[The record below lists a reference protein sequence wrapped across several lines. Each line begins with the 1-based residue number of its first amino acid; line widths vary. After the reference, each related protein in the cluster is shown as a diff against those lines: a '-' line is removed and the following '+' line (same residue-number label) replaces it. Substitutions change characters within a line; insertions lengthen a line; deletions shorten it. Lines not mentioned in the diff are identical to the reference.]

1 MVDDTHRQG
10 HQNDPKLLRGEAFQT
25 PSSSGNSFTS
35 CNDSSSA
42 PPALRMPLQTTFMPA
57 SVGLAYQNRGTSSPI
72 QTWHHNAPSVTAY
85 NQGGLSY
92 GHSTSCPEPC
102 TLVSGSVLPYS
113 RNPLHHNDSFAS
125 CRSNHLY
132 DTEPQTARGHSFNQ
146 TYPWESSKYHE
157 TPGDIRSREFHD
169 RLRHDN
175 PYQPINGSSGPA
187 RDPGF
192 LSDEVEYG
200 SSPSLRVQQRQMP
213 LAPSFGIQHTQS
225 GRSEHSRD
233 LPIRSTPTPV
243 RHHRSPS
250 SSPGPGLPSKRRC
263 IATQES
269 LITPQRQIGDHSE
282 RHQDFEEDQ
291 TDSESDPISDDIL
304 GEGINEADTHAESL
318 ELSNG
323 NGNSTNYHCRV
334 IYQCEFI
341 DPCKMT
347 PSPDGMH
354 HRKVVSHVFGRNKKS
369 TKQFP
374 EHVWVHYCRKH
385 YQRARYRADQWPFT
399 QCDLI
404 LESLRRME
412 EWGGVESFNLT
423 LRRRE
428 QQRIDLQVEP
438 NELAG
443 PASYPTPAS
452 SKTKPKSIHIS
463 RSGIRF
469 SSRSPKSKR
478 RSTLPNGRK
487 HPTAVISPAP
497 VWLRSQVGTE
507 KSFEDIRKII
517 LRIKDHMTKLRNNE
531 RRDRDASRSKIAP
544 AGESAG
550 TTSGHRRS
558 SWRSVDKKEPRLHP
572 SSVRFP
578 DIEILPTFRPQIEK
592 AAARRARKACRGQ
605 ARVMDAQGRL
615 IDLEE
620 EDEGRFEGSRCEIG
634 QAGGNSDQ
642 SARQRTRNQKAF
654 MTAVYGVRRV
664 SREGAV
670 KKLSDPGGVMEVT
683 EKHK

>member
-1 MVDDTHRQG
+1 M
-10 HQNDPKLLRGEAFQT
+10 
-25 PSSSGNSFTS
+25 S
-35 CNDSSSA
+35 CNNSSSA
-42 PPALRMPLQTTFMPA
+42 PSALRMLSQTTFMPGPD
-57 SVGLAYQNRGTSSPI
+57 GLSYLNRGTSSPI
-72 QTWHHNAPSVTAY
+72 QAWHHNAPSVPAY
-85 NQGGLSY
+85 GQGVLSY
-92 GHSTSCPEPC
+92 EQSTPCPEPC
-102 TLVSGSVLPYS
+102 TPVNGSDLPYS
-113 RNPLHHNDSFAS
+113 RHHLSQNGSFTS
-125 CRSNHLY
+125 CRSNRSY
-132 DTEPQTARGHSFNQ
+132 DTEPQIARGHSFNQ
-146 TYPWESSKYHE
+146 IYPWESSTYHE

-169 RLRHDN
+169 QLRHGN
-175 PYQPINGSSGPA
+175 PYQPINGSSGSA

-192 LSDEVEYG
+192 LGDEVEYG
-200 SSPSLRVQQRQMP
+200 SSPSLRVQQRQIP
-213 LAPSFGIQHTQS
+213 LAPSFGIQNTQP
-225 GRSEHSRD
+225 GRSDYSRD

-243 RHHRSPS
+243 RHPRSPS

-263 IATQES
+263 IAAQES
-269 LITPQRQIGDHSE
+269 LITPQSQIGDHLE
-282 RHQDFEEDQ
+282 RHPDLEEEQ
-291 TDSESDPISDDIL
+291 TDSESDALSDDII
-304 GEGINEADTHAESL
+304 GEEINEADGHAESL

-323 NGNSTNYHCRV
+323 NGKSTNYPCRL

-443 PASYPTPAS
+443 PASYPTPTS

-469 SSRSPKSKR
+469 SSRSPKSNR
-478 RSTLPNGRK
+478 RSPLPNGRK

-531 RRDRDASRSKIAP
+531 RRDRDASRSKKTP

-558 SWRSVDKKEPRLHP
+558 SWRNVDKKEPRLHP

-578 DIEILPTFRPQIEK
+578 DIEILPIFRPQIEK

-620 EDEGRFEGSRCEIG
+620 EDEGRLEGSRCEIG
-634 QAGGNSDQ
+634 QAGGNSGR
-642 SARQRTRNQKAF
+642 STRQRNRDQKVF
-654 MTAVYGVRRV
+654 MGAVYGVSRV
-664 SREGAV
+664 SRKGAV
-670 KKLSDPGGVMEVT
+670 KKLSDPGGDNGGQKET
-683 EKHK
+683 